1 VASPLRF
8 LAHGEP
14 HSQMVGWLVAYQ
26 AQQGEKLKVGI
37 EPTVRLDDH
46 NEPQPDVVLFRVGGN
61 AQIDTDGYLTLLRQT
76 GQVDF
81 LKIVENL

>member
-1 VASPLRF
+1 
-8 LAHGEP
+8 
-14 HSQMVGWLVAYQ
+14 MVGWLVAYQ